1 MSNVAVYEPPPITSE
16 IDMTVAEKK
25 TARKS
30 VAGSAIGNAI
40 EWFDYGIYGYLLV
53 YISDLFFT
61 FDDGNAA
68 LARVMAL
75 GTFAVSFLV
84 RPLGGFIFGPLG
96 DRFGRQKVLVLTI
109 ILISGSTACIGLL
122 PTYGSIGFMAPVL
135 LIALRAIQ
143 GFSAGGEYAGAAVF
157 MAEHAPDNRR
167 GIYGCFLEFGTLVG
181 FSGAAILCTSLTL
194 VVGEDG
200 MTAGWWRLPFLLTAL
215 MGVLAL
221 WMRRHLHD
229 PEAFTE
235 DVEEAV
241 EHPSALKALGNLLK
255 SYPTQILKLI
265 GFVTLLNV
273 AFYLVL
279 TYMPSYLSATLGHS
293 TAQANFSLVLI
304 QLVMIAVIVPFGALS
319 DKIGRRPLLITA
331 SIGFI
336 VLSVP
341 AMMLIQLGTFW
352 SQLLGIGILG
362 LFLVM
367 LISTISATLPAL
379 FPTRVRYSGF
389 AIGYN
394 ISTALFGGTAG
405 MFNEMLIN
413 KTGNVLMPGWYLAI
427 AGVIGL
433 ISVLTF
439 RETAGRSLR
448 GNVVPGS
455 DDDLR
460 IARGEELIGTKTG
473 SVPTVGAGTSTN
485 TTIGKDGS
493 S

>member
-1 MSNVAVYEPPPITSE
+1 MSHAPVYEPPPITSE
-16 IDMTVAEKK
+16 IDMSIDEKK

-30 VAGSAIGNAI
+30 VAGSAVGNAI

-53 YISDLFFT
+53 YISQLFFT
-61 FDDGNAA
+61 FDAGNQT
-68 LARVMAL
+68 LARVLAL

-96 DRFGRQKVLVLTI
+96 DRFGRQRVLVITI
-109 ILISGSTACIGLL
+109 VLISGSTACIGLL
-122 PTYGSIGFMAPVL
+122 PTYGTAGFIAPIL
-135 LIALRAIQ
+135 LIVLRAIQ

-181 FSGAAILCTSLTL
+181 FSAAAILCTVLTMI
-194 VVGEDG
+194 VGEDG
-200 MTAGWWRLPFLLTAL
+200 MMAGWWRLPFILTAF

-229 PEAFTE
+229 PAAFTE

-241 EHPSALKALGNLLK
+241 DHPSALKALGNLLK
-255 SYPTQILKLI
+255 SYPSQIFKLI

-293 TAQANFSLVLI
+293 TAEANFSLVVI

-319 DKIGRRPLLITA
+319 DKIGRRPILIAA
-331 SIGFI
+331 SVGFI
-336 VLSVP
+336 LLSVP
-341 AMMLIQLGTFW
+341 AMMLIQRATFW

-379 FPTRVRYSGF
+379 FPTKVRYSGF
-389 AIGYN
+389 AVGYN

-405 MFNEMLIN
+405 MFNELLID
-413 KTGNVLMPGWYLAI
+413 KTGNVLMPGWYLAV

-460 IARGEELIGTKTG
+460 LARGEELIGTKTG
-473 SVPTVGAGTSTN
+473 SVPTVEDDGTAH
-485 TTIGKDGS
+485 TTTKGR
-493 S
+493 